1 MKKSILLF
9 SLFFATCIVLESTSI
24 ITEAKTSPKVIE
36 VGKDTKT
43 ISQAID
49 LAKSGDTILIP
60 ASVYKEQIYIDQ
72 GKNGITIKGENGTVL
87 DGSNIKPGRNT
98 GSMVYINASNVTVE
112 NMEITGLYIDKP
124 SVKISPIGIEVGESS
139 CNVTISRC
147 KIHDMGCKYIDD
159 SENYNAHGILVS
171 SNPDENKH
179 PISNIDILNC
189 ELYNLN
195 LGQSE
200 TIAINGYVKGFEISG
215 NYIHDC
221 DNIGI
226 DAIGYEHSTKNKNDT
241 AKRGSIHDNT
251 VVNISSDPGTNVTYE
266 SKCAGGI
273 YVDGGQDIDIYDN
286 FIMNCDIGIEVACEH
301 KGKNTRDINVTNNTL
316 VNNDGYAGISIGGAD
331 RRNGTAVDCRFS
343 RNTVLN
349 SENSCMVVQ
358 NASDATNVVENN
370 LFIAANN
377 AKVYSE
383 TLGRRS
389 HGNTIKDNFSNKN
402 IQSGSNNQVI
412 TIDSVV
418 VDDKNKV
425 VTVETDAFITNNSS
439 DSTILPGAVDE
450 E

>member
-1 MKKSILLF
+1 MKKRLLLL
-9 SLFFATCIVLESTSI
+9 SSVLVALVALGSTSI
-24 ITEAKTSPKVIE
+24 TTEAKNSPKVIE

-43 ISQAID
+43 ITQAIE
-49 LAKSGDTILIP
+49 AAESGDTILVP
-60 ASVYKEQIYIDQ
+60 ARVYKEQLYIDQ
-72 GKNGITIKGENGTVL
+72 EKSGITIKGENGTIL
-87 DGSNIKPGRNT
+87 DGSGIKPGRNT
-98 GSMVYINASNVTVE
+98 GTMVYINASNVTIE
-112 NMEITGLYIDKP
+112 NLEITGLYINKP
-124 SVKISPIGIEVGESS
+124 SAKVAPIGIEVGESS

-147 KIHDMGCKYIDD
+147 KIHDMGCKYVDD

-171 SNPDENKH
+171 SDPDDNRH

-251 VVNISSDPGTNVTYE
+251 VVNISSDPATNVTYDC
-266 SKCAGGI
+266 KCAGGI

-286 FIMNCDIGIEVACEH
+286 FVMNCDIGIEVSCEH

-316 VNNDGYAGISIGGAD
+316 VNNDGYAGISIGGSD

-370 LFIAANN
+370 LFIAAND

-383 TLGRRS
+383 TLGRKS
-389 HGNTIKDNFSNKN
+389 HGNTIKDNLANKN

-412 TIDSVV
+412 NIDSVV
-418 VDDKNKV
+418 VDDKNQL

-439 DSTILPGAVDE
+439 DSTVLPGGVED
-450 E
+450 

>member
-1 MKKSILLF
+1 MKKRLLLF
-9 SLFFATCIVLESTSI
+9 SLVLVASIALGSTSI
-24 ITEAKTSPKVIE
+24 TAEAKSSPKVIE

-43 ISQAID
+43 ISEAIE
-49 LAKSGDTILIP
+49 AAASGDTIIVP
-60 ASVYKEQIYIDQ
+60 ANVYKEQITINQD
-72 GKNGITIKGENGTVL
+72 KSGITIKGENGTVL
-87 DGSNIKPGRNT
+87 DGSDIRPGRNT
-98 GSMVYINASNVTVE
+98 GSMVYINAANVTIE
-112 NMEITGLYIDKP
+112 NLEISGLYISKP
-124 SVKISPIGIEVGESS
+124 SDKVAPIGIEVDEAS

-147 KIHDMGCKYIDD
+147 KIHDMGCKYKVD

-171 SNPDENKH
+171 SNPDDNKH
-179 PISNIDILNC
+179 PISNVEIYNC
-189 ELYNLN
+189 ELYNLA

-200 TIAINGYVKGFEISG
+200 TIAINGFVKGFEISG

-251 VVNISSDPGTNVTYE
+251 IVNISSDPNSNVTYD

-286 FIMNCDIGIEVACEH
+286 FVMNCDIGIEVSCEH

-349 SENSCMVVQ
+349 SENSCVVVQ
-358 NASDATNVVENN
+358 NASDSTNIVENN

-377 AKVYSE
+377 AKIYSE

-389 HGNTIKDNFSNKN
+389 HGNTIKDNLANKN
-402 IQSGSNNQVI
+402 IQTGSNNQVI
-412 TIDSVV
+412 NIDSVV
-418 VDDKNKV
+418 VDDKNQV

-439 DSTILPGAVDE
+439 DSTILPGGVE